1 MRKVCPGRWL
11 IAVPWAGARSRAS
24 LTYLVPAA
32 HKAPASRPPFP
43 RAWGAA
49 VRARAS
55 RRRSAPVRAVPGRAR
70 GARPPPPPP
79 RPPRARLLWLLPAP
93 NERCL
98 RLRRPGSGFGAGTG
112 GRGEKAGGRGGERGG
127 AANGVPCLA
136 PAAPPAPPCRPGA
149 HAALRSAACAHV
161 CPASAG
167 PWAAARDGAAVNVSP
182 LGGLVCAQLGPGEH
196 GVKGRNSASRKA
208 SCSCAP
214 TSAQRLPI

>member
-1 MRKVCPGRWL
+1 MPR
-11 IAVPWAGARSRAS
+11 AGARSRAS
-24 LTYLVPAA
+24 LTYLVLAA

-55 RRRSAPVRAVPGRAR
+55 RRRSALVRAVPGRAR

-79 RPPRARLLWLLPAP
+79 PPRPPCARLLWLLPAP

-98 RLRRPGSGFGAGTG
+98 RLRRSGSGSGSGAGTG
-112 GRGEKAGGRGGERGG
+112 GRGEEAGGRGGERGA
-127 AANGVPCLA
+127 AANGVPRLA

-161 CPASAG
+161 CLASAG